1 MPSESIVKPRP
12 LRGFRSKT
20 VVYMPCDLPSGLISR
35 ELKKQRRTGKHI
47 GLCDLHVVNNLT
59 VVLGALGAPAAALVL
74 EMLIESGA
82 KDIILLG
89 FCGSLSNRFQIG
101 DTVSITG
108 AHADEGTS
116 RHYRPRRAFFLP
128 SASLKEGLERALRAR
143 GLGFKTGE
151 VVSTDAPY
159 RETRSWLE
167 KSRRR
172 GAEVVDM
179 ETSAVFALAES
190 RGVRAA
196 SLQIVGDELGSGK
209 WRNGFSSALLAEA
222 AKSAFV
228 PFLFDRERS

>member
-1 MPSESIVKPRP
+1 
-12 LRGFRSKT
+12 
-20 VVYMPCDLPSGLISR
+20 
-35 ELKKQRRTGKHI
+35 
-47 GLCDLHVVNNLT
+47 
-59 VVLGALGAPAAALVL
+59 LGAPAAALVL
-74 EMLIESGA
+74 ETLIESGA

-89 FCGSLSNRFQIG
+89 FCGSLSNRFEIG
-101 DTVSITG
+101 DPVSIAG

-116 RHYRPRRAFFLP
+116 RHYRPRKRAFFLP
-128 SASLKEGLERALRAR
+128 SAGLKDGLERALRGR

-151 VVSTDAPY
+151 IVSTDAPY